1 MKHYLLAVVCML
13 GCGLSL
19 GAVAEEDTDAP
30 EGTLVE
36 MSGPVEVLPLD
47 SEEWK
52 PATAGMQ
59 LRAGDTVR
67 TGKKGRA
74 FITLGD
80 DVELRL
86 GSETSIEIQ
95 LEENTD
101 TRRRSVGL
109 LLGILLAKV
118 AAVGEEENPFEV
130 HTANAV
136 AGVRGTEFTTAVAL
150 DGTVRASV
158 QEGKVVLE
166 AEEKQ
171 VELSPGQ
178 FSEAE
183 DEKAPSGAE
192 KDPGVDL
199 EAWRLE
205 RRDRILE
212 RAPQIGARWMKRVG
226 RLHMRWDRQNQRRIE
241 LNRRVARLAR
251 KARIARHGGHDRAL
265 AKIRA
270 RMGKLVEESVRVRRR
285 MRRVAVRIRAKT
297 DMVERL
303 AVLARSR
310 GTLPPDVL
318 ERFKQWEQKSRE
330 LRRANREAF
339 RQLRAE
345 IRNERRMIRKLQLR
359 YRDFIRRKMKEI
371 RESLPPRRESGGR
384 R

>member
-1 MKHYLLAVVCML
+1 MRRYLLAIVCVL
-13 GCGLSL
+13 VCGFSL
-19 GAVAEEDTDAP
+19 GAVADEEPADTP

-36 MSGPVEVLPLD
+36 MKGPVEVLPLD

-52 PATAGMQ
+52 PAAAGMSLQ
-59 LRAGDTVR
+59 AGDTVR

-86 GSETSIEIQ
+86 GSETLVEIQ

-109 LLGILLAKV
+109 LLGVLLTKV
-118 AAVGEEENPFEV
+118 VTAGEKENPFEV

-158 QEGKVVLE
+158 HEGRVVLE
-166 AEEKQ
+166 AEEKE
-171 VELSPGQ
+171 VELNPGQ

-183 DEKAPSGAE
+183 AEKAPAAAAE
-192 KDPGVDL
+192 DPKADL
-199 EAWRLE
+199 EAWRQE
-205 RRDRILE
+205 RRAKILE
-212 RAPQIGARWMKRVG
+212 HAPEIGARWMKRAK
-226 RLHMRWDRQNQRRIE
+226 RLHQRFNTLNQKRIA
-241 LNRRVARLAR
+241 LGKRVAKLAG
-251 KARIARHGGHDRAL
+251 KARMARHGGHQRAL

-270 RMGKLVEESVRVRRR
+270 RMGELVEESVRVRRR
-285 MRRVAVRIRAKT
+285 MRRTAVRIRAKT
-297 DMVERL
+297 AMVRRL
-303 AVLARSR
+303 AFLARDR

-318 ERFKQWEQKSRE
+318 EQFKQWEQKSKE
-330 LRRANREAF
+330 LRRKNREAF

-345 IRNERRMIRKLQLR
+345 MRKERRMIRKLQLR
-359 YRDFIRRKMKEI
+359 YRDFIKRKMKQI
-371 RESLPPRRESGGR
+371 RERLPKKVPRR
-384 R
+384 